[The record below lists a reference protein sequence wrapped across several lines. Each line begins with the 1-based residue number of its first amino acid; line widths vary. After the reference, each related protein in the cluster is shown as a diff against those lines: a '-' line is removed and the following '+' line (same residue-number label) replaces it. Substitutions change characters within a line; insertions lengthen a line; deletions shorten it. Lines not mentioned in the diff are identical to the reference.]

1 MSFAG
6 KCVLVTGSSRGIGL
20 ATARAFLTRGVR
32 VAVNGRTD
40 DSVAKAIED
49 LAGGDAVIAVP
60 GDLASVETCEAV
72 VGRTLEAFGGLDVL
86 VNNAGVYAIATIEE
100 TDEAA
105 WDAIIDTSLKAA
117 FFCSRAA
124 LPALQESQGSIV
136 NIASSAGLMGFP
148 QIAAYC
154 AAKAGLV
161 NMTRSMALE
170 LAPEVRVNCVC
181 PGPVDTDMGRINL
194 DPGLPPEAARVAF
207 EQGLPV
213 QRMGT
218 VEEIAEAVVW
228 LAAEAGGFVTGSV
241 FAIDGGRT
249 AGGPKRRSV
258 AAENDK

>member
-1 MSFAG
+1 MTFDITR
-6 KCVLVTGSSRGIGL
+6 VLVTGSSRGIGL
-20 ATARAFLTRGVR
+20 ATARAFLTRGAR
-32 VAVNGRTD
+32 VAVNGRTGE
-40 DSVAKAIED
+40 SVAKATEE

-72 VGRTLEAFGGLDVL
+72 VRQATKALGGLDVL
-86 VNNAGVYAIATIEE
+86 LNNAGVYAIATMEE

-105 WDAIIDTSLKAA
+105 WDAIVDTSLKAA

-124 LPALQESQGSIV
+124 LPALRESQGSIV

-148 QIAAYC
+148 RIAAYC

-161 NMTRSMALE
+161 NMTRAMALE

-194 DPGLPPEAARVAF
+194 DPGLSPEAARAAF
-207 EQGLPV
+207 DQSLPV

-218 VEEIAEAVVW
+218 TEEIAEAVVW

-249 AGGPKRRSV
+249 AGGPKRQSTD
-258 AAENDK
+258 AQNN

>member
-1 MSFAG
+1 MSFDG
-6 KCVLVTGSSRGIGL
+6 KRVLVTGSSRGIGL
-20 ATARAFLTRGVR
+20 ATARAFQERGAG
-32 VAVNGRTD
+32 VAVNGRTS
-40 DSVAKAIED
+40 DSVAKAIEE
-49 LAGGDAVIAVP
+49 LGGSDAVIAAP
-60 GDLASVETCEAV
+60 GDLASVEACEAV
-72 VGRTLEAFGGLDVL
+72 VRQAIGALGGLDVL

-105 WDAIIDTSLKAA
+105 WDAIVDTSLKAA
-117 FFCSRAA
+117 FFCTRAA
-124 LPALQESQGSIV
+124 LPALRESQGSIV

-194 DPGLPPEAARVAF
+194 DPALPPEAARAAF

-218 VEEIAEAVVW
+218 AEEIAEAVVW